1 VKLVSQYDLLPEQY
15 DRHQTLST
23 VETAISEARRA
34 QENLGNVI
42 HGISLLVSE
51 AYDLDDLEQA
61 ESELR
66 DALVALERLKTARN
80 YANQLVKE
88 LGQ

>member
-1 VKLVSQYDLLPEQY
+1 MKLVSNYDLLPEEY
-15 DRHQTLST
+15 DRHQALST
-23 VETAISEARRA
+23 VETAVSEAKRA
-34 QENLGNVI
+34 QENLGNAI